1 MNESMN
7 ERTCMECGCVDE
19 DLFEVCIDGE
29 DKVLCADCLH
39 NLGYYRCE
47 DCGEW
52 HHESHMHETHDGDM
66 VCDSCADSD
75 YFLCDDCGELFPLD
89 DAVTVN
95 SGTRQEAYVCESC
108 ADDNYYRCD
117 DCESYYSSMYT
128 HQDNFGNV
136 ICDDCYDRHWYTC
149 ESCGRL
155 IQSDEAYWD
164 EDAEEYFCADCISSR
179 RSGAFHGYGYK
190 PDPEFKY
197 RSGEARREDHLT
209 TLLTFGVELE
219 VDNGR
224 DHLTLTNELAKLGQ
238 PIYMKHDGS
247 LGEEGVEI
255 VTHPCSLAYHQYDLR
270 WAEISRQCRH
280 LGYTSHE
287 AGTCGLHIHIGR
299 RQMGEDYEAQRRTAG
314 NLVLLAYRLQTQLTK
329 FSRRTKEQLDDWA
342 RMPDLMGRGYRSE
355 CSYRDIELTEF
366 ALSTCNYGRYQAV
379 NLCNSETVEL
389 RFFRGT
395 LKRDTLIASLQ
406 LANNLTKFAMTHTPT
421 ECIHAEWADVVGIEQ
436 FKELNAYCQS
446 RGL

>member
-1 MNESMN
+1 MNETTN
-7 ERTCMECGCVDE
+7 ERTCMACGCVDE

-39 NLGYYRCE
+39 NLGYYRC
-47 DCGEW
+47 
-52 HHESHMHETHDGDM
+52 
-66 VCDSCADSD
+66 
-75 YFLCDDCGELFPLD
+75 DDCGELFPMD
-89 DAVTVN
+89 EAVTVN

-136 ICDDCYDRHWYTC
+136 VCDDCYDRHWYTC

-219 VDNGR
+219 VDKGR

-280 LGYTSHE
+280 QGYTSHE

-314 NLVLLAYRLQTQLTK
+314 NLVLLAYQLQTQLIN

-342 RMPDLMGRGYRSE
+342 RMPDLEGRGYRPE
-355 CSYRDIELTEF
+355 CSYRDIELTEL
-366 ALSTCNYGRYQAV
+366 AMGTSCYGRYQAV

-395 LKRDTLIASLQ
+395 LKRDTIIASLQ
-406 LANNLTKFAMTHTPT
+406 LASNLTKFAMTHTPT